1 MRYRPIRRNS
11 EFGRVYA
18 RGKSYV
24 NPALVLYV
32 LKTRGRNT
40 RVGLTATKKIG
51 HAVQRNR
58 ARRVMKAAIDEHL
71 DYNIGGYDLIFVAR
85 GMTPKLKSWQLSS
98 VVAKLF
104 AQAGLPDKAKRPD
117 AKPPATVPPAR
128 KQKPESA
135 REPAANALPQGIVR
149 AHPHLPVHP
158 QPMDRPQLPVF
169 AQLQQLHHAGHPD
182 PRLCKRHFAGRMA
195 HCAVQSA
202 GQVGLR
208 PRAAA
213 RPLAKPRPQFT
224 ACKAV

>member
-104 AQAGLPDKAKRPD
+104 AQAGLPDKASARTQSRP
-117 AKPPATVPPAR
+117 PPCPLPANKSR
-128 KQKPESA
+128 SPA
-135 REPAANALPQGIVR
+135 REPAANALPQGAVR

-182 PRLCKRHFAGRMA
+182 PWVHQRRPAGGLA
-195 HCAVQSA
+195 HRAVQPLW
-202 GQVGLR
+202 QVGL
-208 PRAAA
+208 
-213 RPLAKPRPQFT
+213 
-224 ACKAV
+224 